1 LNLIISIGLFLVKR
15 IIGINVNIKAVTVK
29 ENNNPSKIGTI
40 NSKTPSV
47 IMTNAK

>member
-15 IIGINVNIKAVTVK
+15 IIGINVNIK

-47 IMTNAK
+47 IMTDAK